1 MSPVFIDGISSA
13 VLGCVSPVSS
23 LLKVG
28 TSALYGSCSVLVG
41 GTSDVLASLSMTP
54 LGIRE
59 DESLSNLQHP
69 QIQQ

>member
-23 LLKVG
+23 SLTVG
-28 TSALYGSCSVLVG
+28 TSVLYGSCSVLVV
-41 GTSDVLASLSMTP
+41 GTSDLASSSMTP

-59 DESLSNLQHP
+59 DESLSN
-69 QIQQ
+69 